1 LLRFSK
7 CYALTSVVLECKDCQ
22 LAIVRASAGATVGSK
37 RLRRVRSRI
46 SARRITIWS
55 GTERRV
61 IVQGDNTITMDICPI
76 AEAARLLGDKW
87 TLIIL
92 RDLMQGP
99 CRFKDL
105 ERSGE
110 GISPSVLTARL
121 HELELHGIVSR
132 MAYREIPPR
141 VEYTLTEKGHDAV
154 TVVEALR
161 CYGEKWLLPSHVQP
175 V

>member
-1 LLRFSK
+1 
-7 CYALTSVVLECKDCQ
+7 
-22 LAIVRASAGATVGSK
+22 
-37 RLRRVRSRI
+37 
-46 SARRITIWS
+46 
-55 GTERRV
+55 
-61 IVQGDNTITMDICPI
+61 MDICPI

-121 HELELHGIVSR
+121 HELEIHAIVSR
-132 MAYREIPPR
+132 VAYREIPPR
-141 VEYTLTEKGHDAV
+141 VEYTLTERGYDAV
-154 TVVEALR
+154 AVVEALR
-161 CYGEKWLLPSHVQP
+161 CYGEKWLLPATVQP
-175 V
+175 A